1 MPDDIQSGVEGPA
14 AAEQEPLFTKEDFMN
29 DSGVEETAVAEQDE
43 VEKEQQEQVEPQES
57 QEEAVEKAFAAR
69 LKHATD
75 KIREEVK
82 QELMQEFQR
91 EQQVPQDEIPPLP
104 EEEAERMADQYGM
117 SPETVKIL
125 YAQQAQIARQKQ
137 SMEQIAYQIREREE
151 YAQARAYADGIRKKN
166 PNAPEWDEQRLV
178 EFRENYQKQYGVP
191 LTWRDTYR
199 QLAAEDALNPAT
211 YQKIARSAQQET
223 IKKITAKDK
232 DTVQVKGR
240 SAKKRS
246 VADLTDAEFEKL
258 LEEAKQGKYV

>member
-1 MPDDIQSGVEGPA
+1 MSDETGVNEPA
-14 AAEQEPLFTKEDFMN
+14 AAEQEPLFTKEDFM
-29 DSGVEETAVAEQDE
+29 DTGVEEPVAAEQDE
-43 VEKEQQEQVEPQES
+43 VEEEIQEQVEPQES

-69 LKHATD
+69 LRHATD

-258 LEEAKQGKYV
+258 LEDAKQGKYV